1 MNGLRINV
9 SVPAQLALN
18 KKIAQNVIVKNV
30 IVKNVIARTVS
41 ASHNFQTPSLNSNP
55 SGTSPT
61 GPDLF
66 SLDDFKVALTP
77 SAL

>member
-1 MNGLRINV
+1 VNA
-9 SVPAQLALN
+9 PAQLVQN
-18 KKIAQNVIVKNV
+18 IKIAQNVIVKIV
-30 IVKNVIARTVS
+30 IVKTAS
-41 ASHNFQTPSLNSNP
+41 ASHDFQTLSLNSNP

-61 GPDLF
+61 GPGLF